1 MASKVATVKRNIFKL
16 HIRYKAAI
24 MILRSGY
31 TFVNQKRLFECETAA
46 CLSRYLSKVVMY
58 VVFPRRVRW

>member
-1 MASKVATVKRNIFKL
+1 
-16 HIRYKAAI
+16 

-58 VVFPRRVRW
+58 VVFPWRVRW